1 MVSKSELSWE
11 PDLRLS
17 LRATLQEFVSHDEQ
31 TTLHMISFTDQRTQT
46 QANHRSLAE
55 SEANPTAHRD
65 AKEHFSLLG
74 A

>member
-17 LRATLQEFVSHDEQ
+17 PRATLQEFVSHDEQ
-31 TTLHMISFTDQRTQT
+31 ATLHMISRTDQRAQAE
-46 QANHRSLAE
+46 ANHSSLAE
-55 SEANPTAHRD
+55 SGPNPTAHRD
-65 AKEHFSLLG
+65 AREHFSLPG